1 MEDAQMTLPIEE
13 ELVGYRLGAGQAG
26 QRDGPGLSL
35 ADARGHSHAIGIP
48 RQVLGDG
55 RGGAVVKVQR
65 VLSDPPQHLE
75 PSAALLEESGEELRV
90 ASSVGKAREAEVAPR
105 IDATAAVAIVD
116 HFHRRAVRP
125 REVRMELR
133 PSPERL
139 YCSGI

>member
-35 ADARGHSHAIGIP
+35 ADARGHSHAIGVP
-48 RQVLGDG
+48 RQGLGGG
-55 RGGAVVKVQR
+55 RGGGPVKGRSVR
-65 VLSDPPQHLE
+65 RDPPEHLE

-105 IDATAAVAIVD
+105 IDSPTAVAIVD

-133 PSPERL
+133 ASSERL
-139 YCSGI
+139 